1 MQSRTMSL
9 VEVTSSVV
17 VGYCVAVCAQIVVF
31 PWFGLTVAL
40 HENMAIAA
48 VFTVV
53 SIVRSYAFRRLFERF
68 RRETQA

>member
-1 MQSRTMSL
+1 MQSRVMSL
-9 VEVTSSVV
+9 VEVTSSVI
-17 VGYCVAVCAQIVVF
+17 VGYGVAVAAQIVVF

-40 HENMAIAA
+40 GENLTIAA

-53 SIVRSYAFRRLFERF
+53 SIVRSYMFRRLFERF